1 VPETPTPAD
10 APRTY
15 TGLDPELDELVGRW
29 SPVPVVA
36 EALGTDVTRVLQML
50 RDRHLVAL
58 RRAGVLVVPA
68 ELVDDGRVL
77 KGLAGLLT
85 LLADAGYDD
94 AEAVRWIYTAEQSLP
109 GRPVDA
115 MRENRGTEVRRRAQA
130 LGF

>member
-10 APRTY
+10 APRTD

-29 SPVPVVA
+29 SPVPDVA
-36 EALGTDVTRVLQML
+36 EALGTDVTRVRQML